1 MSWSI
6 VLADNVGVG
15 APIQKE
21 LDAISSVIVK
31 IGKISFC
38 IELGLAMR

>member
-15 APIQKE
+15 APIHKGM
-21 LDAISSVIVK
+21 LFRALLLK
-31 IGKISFC
+31 
-38 IELGLAMR
+38 